1 MPFPRHHESA
11 IPDRKDSGV
20 GSAIRVRAN
29 QRETS
34 DGCDSGRKLSLQ
46 VFIKTARA
54 LFEASPAVIPYNQ
67 GKNPDYQNV
76 VDFCKLFNIELKKI
90 RDRRIP
96 KNLKKHE
103 GVLITPWNF
112 KGTGSHH
119 CLRFCGH
126 VSEKKFVVLDPSPL
140 DGQQF
145 PVWGKAYIKDWCC
158 DVFCIRLKDP

>member
-1 MPFPRHHESA
+1 MCRPFSIAQYGTILHGQKQDTNWT
-11 IPDRKDSGV
+11 PDDAKG
-20 GSAIRVRAN
+20 
-29 QRETS
+29 
-34 DGCDSGRKLSLQ
+34 
-46 VFIKTARA
+46 
-54 LFEASPAVIPYNQ
+54 VIPYNQ

-112 KGTGSHH
+112 NGTGSHH

-145 PVWGKAYIKDWCC
+145 PVWGKGIHKGL
-158 DVFCIRLKDP
+158 VL